1 MDIPL
6 PENQSKW
13 GVSITFIHHQSIMYI
28 CHSIRFLMKR
38 KYLLPAPLPLT
49 SAFYFS
55 IGAMDD
61 QYCFVLW
68 KRQAAVTNETGRLS
82 FSSGRSFF
90 SLLNKGSL
98 YPRGFPAVLLLMPE
112 HPPRMYRGFPTSANA
127 VHHPLPPL
135 QGREREA
142 RQDGVPAKR
151 VTLPLLHPPFSCH
164 PFLTGC
170 RSYQGSIKPGGLWP
184 RRGG

>member
-1 MDIPL
+1 MGPVHPGCMTAKDELKVGHFTSGAPQDLQEEHPLSFPEYITELIFPLSTIQTLSFFFFNSKCHWTAYLFPLSCYSHYINHSATVIRILIKESNIMDIPL

-90 SLLNKGSL
+90 LS
-98 YPRGFPAVLLLMPE
+98 
-112 HPPRMYRGFPTSANA
+112 
-127 VHHPLPPL
+127 
-135 QGREREA
+135 
-142 RQDGVPAKR
+142 
-151 VTLPLLHPPFSCH
+151 
-164 PFLTGC
+164 
-170 RSYQGSIKPGGLWP
+170 
-184 RRGG
+184 

>member
-1 MDIPL
+1 MATSPAGHPRISKRNTLCLFLNISLSSFSPSAQSRHYLFFFFNSKCHWTAYLFPLSCYSHYINHSATVIRILIKESNIMDIPL

-90 SLLNKGSL
+90 LS
-98 YPRGFPAVLLLMPE
+98 
-112 HPPRMYRGFPTSANA
+112 
-127 VHHPLPPL
+127 
-135 QGREREA
+135 
-142 RQDGVPAKR
+142 
-151 VTLPLLHPPFSCH
+151 
-164 PFLTGC
+164 
-170 RSYQGSIKPGGLWP
+170 
-184 RRGG
+184 